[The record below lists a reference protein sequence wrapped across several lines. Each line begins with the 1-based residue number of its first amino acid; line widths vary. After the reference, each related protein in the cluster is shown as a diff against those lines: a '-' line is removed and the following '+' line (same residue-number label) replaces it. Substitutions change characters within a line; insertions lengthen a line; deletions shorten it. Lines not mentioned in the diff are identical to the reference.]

1 MSAWYILPKYPA
13 IEKEIIGG
21 SQKCNIVCNLYLLDV
36 QLPKVVFFH
45 SSTKAEDRKTNKQVN
60 HYSNHVD

>member
-1 MSAWYILPKYPA
+1 MSAWYILPEYSA

-21 SQKCNIVCNLYLLDV
+21 SQKYNIVYSLYSLDV

-45 SSTKAEDRKTNKQVN
+45 SSTKVEDLKKKK
-60 HYSNHVD
+60 